1 MDDGGKYS
9 AFKVPRREAK
19 DAITG
24 EGRIPDTPKSAVPL
38 TDYGFAEIEFG
49 ALPNRTAAGEAA
61 QRFFSPAT
69 QPQPQPHQ
77 RTQPQPLP
85 QTQPQVQSQPRPQLH
100 PQPLPQIQLRPQ
112 PWAQLQPQ
120 PLPQIQLKP
129 QTWAQL
135 PTQPQAITQK
145 ALDPIRQK
153 FFDMRNL
160 ASNRPFARDDAELF
174 HRQAKFME
182 DFTDD
187 YEGDEKM
194 QMYFP
199 YYQHMGYEQLR
210 TYFTWR
216 AKARQGEMPPISVS
230 YAFLYIYELLSG
242 IGASGPEDGLNK
254 LVAIWD
260 TFLRYGP
267 ALLNYLPQWFKDY
280 HIYYETKNSFAD
292 FVKEHKMHRY
302 FPEMF
307 LLDTDVEN
315 SLEVWNRI
323 SDYIATG
330 SKFYRTGNEQ
340 LMGDCLKYVVTGIR
354 EMCDS
359 IKIHHE
365 DLFIYRYSRAG
376 AWYPFK
382 QALFYPCGNQPD
394 RTVNMPGKERYQ
406 CKNNRWSAY
415 MPIYYSGQKSLVG
428 KVLKKMESC
437 LRKAMKYKYQIKSE
451 PCTFY
456 RSSGTAIEF
465 DGVVEKAV
473 ADFIRDRARTVVT
486 VDHTNLARIRKEA
499 LGTQQKLIVPENE
512 APPEA
517 KGDEAR
523 PAAQGDDAPFTAL
536 GNAATHA
543 ATYGDAIPA
552 AAPSPEAPKLRDAND
567 PEEAQI
573 TAYDGWAALKAALDY
588 TERKALSIA
597 LYGGMD
603 IESFA
608 DENGIMLEVLADAI
622 NEKAADSI
630 GDSILELDGG
640 VAIYDE
646 YRDNVAK
653 IAEGAY

>member
-1 MDDGGKYS
+1 
-9 AFKVPRREAK
+9 
-19 DAITG
+19 
-24 EGRIPDTPKSAVPL
+24 
-38 TDYGFAEIEFG
+38 
-49 ALPNRTAAGEAA
+49 
-61 QRFFSPAT
+61 
-69 QPQPQPHQ
+69 
-77 RTQPQPLP
+77 
-85 QTQPQVQSQPRPQLH
+85 
-100 PQPLPQIQLRPQ
+100 
-112 PWAQLQPQ
+112 
-120 PLPQIQLKP
+120 
-129 QTWAQL
+129 
-135 PTQPQAITQK
+135 
-145 ALDPIRQK
+145 
-153 FFDMRNL
+153 MRNL
-160 ASNRPFARDDAELF
+160 ASNRPFAHDDAELF
-174 HRQAKFME
+174 YRQAKFME
-182 DFTDD
+182 DFSDD
-187 YEGDEKM
+187 YEGDAKM

-216 AKARQGEMPPISVS
+216 AKARKGETPPISVS
-230 YAFLYIYELLSG
+230 YAFLYVYELLSG

-267 ALLNYLPQWFKDY
+267 SLLNYLPQWFKDY

-302 FPEMF
+302 YPEMF

-315 SLEVWNRI
+315 SLEVWNCI

-330 SKFYRTGNEQ
+330 SKFYKAGNEQ
-340 LMGDCLKYVVTGIR
+340 LVGDCLKYVVTGIR

-365 DLFIYRYSRAG
+365 DLFIYRYSRVG

-517 KGDEAR
+517 TK
-523 PAAQGDDAPFTAL
+523 P
-536 GNAATHA
+536 
-543 ATYGDAIPA
+543 
-552 AAPSPEAPKLRDAND
+552 RDAND

-573 TAYDGWAALKAALDY
+573 TAYDGWAALKAALDD

-597 LYGGMD
+597 LYGGTD

-608 DENGIMLEVLADAI
+608 EENGIMLEVLADAI